1 MGLTGLDIAVLLGVG
16 AAAALGWW
24 RGFVTEIL
32 SLLAWVLVVFAL
44 KALHTP
50 LTTALTGIVGT
61 SSGAAILAFALIAG
75 IAYFGGRMLARAMGR
90 RTKQSILGPLDR
102 AMGFGFG
109 ALKGLI
115 LASLAFLLLV
125 LVYDTIDGGPK
136 QRPAWLTKS
145 RTYPLLNA
153 TSAFV
158 ADFVAKRR
166 KGQSIFSS
174 DNASDATANADD
186 AADSGN
192 ANDAPVNNKAG
203 KTGSHHSRPTR

>member
-24 RGFVTEIL
+24 RGFVTEVL

-44 KALHTP
+44 KALHSP
-50 LTTALTGIVGT
+50 LTMALTAIVGT

-136 QRPAWLTKS
+136 QRPSWLTKS

-166 KGQSIFSS
+166 KGQPMFGS
-174 DNASDATANADD
+174 DNASDATGNADD
-186 AADSGN
+186 AGN
-192 ANDAPVNNKAG
+192 ADDVPVTNKTGKAG
-203 KTGSHHSRPTR
+203 SHRSRPAR